1 MIAVLGGHLN
11 RKRDAHPGTQ
21 VMWIGMQRMRDMAR
35 LLEVF
40 EGISKGVT

>member
-1 MIAVLGGHLN
+1 MIAALGGYLN

-21 VMWIGMQRMRDMAR
+21 VMWIGMQRMLDMAM

-40 EGISKGVT
+40 EGIFRGVT